1 MLKEAWKVAIEALS
15 WIEMEKINEQM
26 ALSKTTEQLQVEDPN
41 AIRYAYRLVCET
53 VRRKNQIEEFIKQV
67 IKPEILNDFNLG
79 LQSFLRLYVYQTR
92 STRNW
97 IKIDLKEAEKIAK
110 LGRTILGWKTFRQI
124 EHVLGFLL
132 TQELSMIFK
141 KLNEIETIALQTFHP
156 TWFVEYCINLLGK
169 SQAISFL
176 EANMNLPPDYIR
188 LNTLKGSE
196 LEILKNL
203 SEDSVELKKIKL
215 LKYVYEVTGTKQ
227 PLIQIASF
235 QDGLFYIQ
243 DKASCFAAEIANPK
257 PGMIV
262 FDVCSAPG
270 TKTSYLAQLM
280 KNQGSIY
287 SVDYSLRRSKVW
299 RKEITQMGVKIANQV
314 IADAVISLP
323 FRSKADIIVLDPPC
337 TSTGVFAKQPS
348 AKWRISPQSIN
359 KMAEIQW
366 QMISNCADMV
376 KPGGILV
383 YSTCSVTIEE
393 NEMIIEKFLK
403 ENSEFCLVEIE
414 PKIGLPGFRGLKE
427 CQRFYPH
434 LHSSNGFFVAKLMKK
449 F

>member
-15 WIEMEKINEQM
+15 WIEMQKLSEQM
-26 ALSKTTEQLQVEDPN
+26 ALSKAIEQLQVEDPN
-41 AIRYAYRLVCET
+41 TIRYAYRLVCET
-53 VRRKNQIEEFIKQV
+53 IRRKNQIDEFIKQV
-67 IKPEILNDFNLG
+67 IKPETLNDFNLG
-79 LQSFLRLYVYQTR
+79 LQLFLRLYVYQTR
-92 STRNW
+92 SSKNW
-97 IKIDLKEAEKIAK
+97 TKIDLKEAEKIAK

-132 TQELSMIFK
+132 TQELSIIFK
-141 KLNEIETIALQTFHP
+141 KSNEIEKIALQTFHP
-156 TWFVEYCINLLGK
+156 KWFVEYCINLLGK
-169 SQAISFL
+169 NQAISFL

-203 SEDSVELKKIKL
+203 SEDSVKLKKIEF
-215 LKYVYEVTGTKQ
+215 LKYVYEVTGVKK
-227 PLIQIASF
+227 PLTQIASF
-235 QDGLFYIQ
+235 QNGIFYIQ

-299 RKEITQMGVKIANQV
+299 REEITKMGVKIASQV
-314 IADAVISLP
+314 IADVVTSLP
-323 FRSKADIIVLDPPC
+323 FKSEADIIVLDPPC

-376 KPGGILV
+376 KPGGFLV

-449 F
+449 